1 MVKLLVILFIKFV
14 YDLIGK
20 IFDRVEDINS

>member
-14 YDLIGK
+14 YALIGK
-20 IFDRVEDINS
+20 IFDRDEDIYS